1 MNDVPTKKELLEK
14 IDRIDDEELA
24 HMLAI
29 IAYRENQEEL
39 DQLIQSEEY
48 IPPDEEE
55 IRSFQ
60 EKFHKQSQ
68 RTLRRA
74 KGKLIR
80 WACGIAAAAVFVFA
94 VPISAENATIFEL
107 VAQVF
112 TDHSD
117 ISTLDGY
124 TFEKPKEWNC
134 EYYPTWIPSGFH
146 YQGVG
151 FRKSS
156 QYLRFASS
164 EDEILFMYATDWPY
178 DYSSVEEAGTSKMS
192 TITLNGQGIPFYTS
206 KDGLTKIIYIRT
218 EGGTIIIDGKVTD
231 QELEKIAQ
239 SIANL

>member
-48 IPPDEEE
+48 IPPDEKEM
-55 IRSFQ
+55 RSFQ

-68 RTLRRA
+68 RTLHRA

-94 VPISAENATIFEL
+94 VPISAENTTIFEL
-107 VAQVF
+107 VAQVL
-112 TDHSD
+112 TRYSD
-117 ISTLDGY
+117 ISNLDGY
-124 TFEKPKEWNC
+124 TFEKPVDWDC
-134 EYYPTWIPSGFH
+134 EYYPTWIPSEF
-146 YQGVG
+146 YYKGVI
-151 FRKSS
+151 FQESL
-156 QYLRFASS
+156 QYLRFESSAS
-164 EDEILFMYATDWPY
+164 EILFVYTIDWPS
-178 DYSSVEEAGTSKMS
+178 DYGSVEESENLNTS
-192 TITLNGQGIPFYTS
+192 TIALNGQAIPVYTS
-206 KDGLTKIIYIRT
+206 EDGFTKTVYIRT
-218 EGGTIIIDGKVTD
+218 EGGTIIIDGKVTN
-231 QELEKIAQ
+231 QELERIAQ

>member
-1 MNDVPTKKELLEK
+1 MNDVATKKELLEK

-24 HMLAI
+24 HMLAV

-48 IPPDEEE
+48 IPPDEGEM
-55 IRSFQ
+55 RSFQ

-68 RTLRRA
+68 RTLHRA

-112 TDHSD
+112 TDYSK
-117 ISTLDGY
+117 ISEPEGY
-124 TFEKPKEWNC
+124 TFSKPDDWDC
-134 EYYPTWIPSGFH
+134 EYYPTWIPSEFH
-146 YQGVG
+146 YKGISILGLIQFLRFESSAGELV
-151 FRKSS
+151 FIYTTDWKSS
-156 QYLRFASS
+156 YG
-164 EDEILFMYATDWPY
+164 
-178 DYSSVEEAGTSKMS
+178 SVEESETLNTS
-192 TITLNGQGIPFYTS
+192 TITLHGQVIPVYTS
-206 KDGLTKIIYIRT
+206 EDGFTKTVYIRT
-218 EGGTIIIDGKVTD
+218 ESGTIIIDGKVTN
-231 QELEKIAQ
+231 QELERIAQ